1 MTNRNLASDKVH
13 ISTKRKQKHAI
24 RLVETWVGDLQ
35 EKEVCGNIFVNTK
48 GKCRKH
54 FWHIREKRKHIGEIK
69 GNGNEGDASCLCVKF
84 ECSYANQP
92 VGNGRNTF
100 AWLAC
105 PRDYE

>member
-1 MTNRNLASDKVH
+1 MH
-13 ISTKRKQKHAI
+13 IFTKRKQKHAR
-24 RLVETWVGDLQ
+24 RLAETCVGDLQ
-35 EKEVCGNIFVNTK
+35 EKKVCGNIFVNTK
-48 GKCRKH
+48 GKCKRH
-54 FWHIREKRKHIGEIK
+54 FWQIRGKAETYREIK

>member
-1 MTNRNLASDKVH
+1 M
-13 ISTKRKQKHAI
+13 
-24 RLVETWVGDLQ
+24 ETCVGDLQ

-48 GKCRKH
+48 ENEETFLANKG
-54 FWHIREKRKHIGEIK
+54 EKRKHIGEIK